1 MTTNMFKK
9 ASKSAIKLRLAL
21 SGASGSGKTFSAL
34 SIASYLGNSIAVID
48 TEHGSASRYADKF
61 NFDVCELE
69 NHHPAKYIEAIQAA
83 EQAGY
88 EVIVI
93 DSLSH
98 AWFSELELAGK
109 GFDGWKNV
117 RPLER
122 KLIDAMIGSNSHIIA
137 TMRSKTEY
145 IMEEYRAK
153 DGKTKTAPKRIGTA
167 PVQSAGIEYEF
178 DIAGELNY
186 EHILTISKTR
196 CSELADRT
204 FLNPG
209 KEIADILKAW
219 TTSAVS
225 DVAPAPQSQPKFA
238 SPQAT
243 QTPAPKPPVQLPSP
257 SIARLDPNFQLQ
269 RQEIQKEFQ
278 RLRWVESQIKECLIN
293 NFNSELLI
301 QLNAEQLNELK
312 DYLEVFEL
320 STTLIKKHGW
330 SPNQGKEFLKQH
342 YDKEGRASLT
352 REELEEFVDYLKELD
367 VEEKLFE
374 EDQEEALKPFIG
386 DLC

>member
-1 MTTNMFKK
+1 MNMFKK
-9 ASKSAIKLRLAL
+9 ATKSQIKIRLAL
-21 SGASGSGKTFSAL
+21 SGASGAGKTFSAL
-34 SIASYLGNSIAVID
+34 SIASYLGKSIAVID

-61 NFDVCELE
+61 SFDVCELE
-69 NHHPAKYIEAIQAA
+69 NHHPSRYIEAIQTA

-88 EVIVI
+88 EVIII

-122 KLIDAMIGSNSHIIA
+122 KLIDAMIGCSSHIIA

-145 IMEEYRAK
+145 IMEEYKAK
-153 DGKTKTAPKRIGTA
+153 DGKTKTSPKKIGTA

-196 CSELADRT
+196 CSELTDCT

-209 KEIADILKAW
+209 KELADILKNW
-219 TTSAVS
+219 TTSAAPDVTAVS
-225 DVAPAPQSQPKFA
+225 QVQPKFT

-243 QTPAPKPPVQLPSP
+243 QSASQKPPVQLPSP
-257 SIARLDPNFQLQ
+257 SIARLENAPHLQPQ
-269 RQEIQKEFQ
+269 RQEIQKEFE

-293 NFNSELLI
+293 NFDSELLI
-301 QLNAEQLNELK
+301 QLSAEELNELK
-312 DYLEVFEL
+312 DYLEVFER

-330 SPNQGKEFLKQH
+330 SPNQGKEFLLSH
-342 YDKEGRASLT
+342 YEKEGRASLT
-352 REELEEFVDYLKELD
+352 QEELEEFVDYLSSL
-367 VEEKLFE
+367 VT
-374 EDQEEALKPFIG
+374 QEEIAQPE
-386 DLC
+386 

>member
-1 MTTNMFKK
+1 MFKK

-34 SIASYLGNSIAVID
+34 SIASHLGNSIAVID

-83 EQAGY
+83 EQARY
-88 EVIVI
+88 EVIII

-145 IMEEYRAK
+145 IMEEYKAR
-153 DGKTKTAPKRIGTA
+153 DGKTKTAPKKIGTA
-167 PVQSAGIEYEF
+167 PVQSSGIEYEF

-186 EHILTISKTR
+186 EHILSISKTR
-196 CSELADRT
+196 CSELVDRT

-209 KEIADILKAW
+209 KELADILKDW
-219 TTSAVS
+219 TTSAP
-225 DVAPAPQSQPKFA
+225 DTAPVPPQAQPKFA
-238 SPQAT
+238 SSPQAT
-243 QTPAPKPPVQLPSP
+243 QKVPAPVQLPSP
-257 SIARLDPNFQLQ
+257 SIANLENAPHLQPQ
-269 RQEIQKEFQ
+269 RQEIQKEFE
-278 RLRWVESQIKECLIN
+278 RLCWVESQIKECLIN

-301 QLNAEQLNELK
+301 QLDAKELNELK
-312 DYLEVFEL
+312 DYLEVFKL
-320 STTLIKKHGW
+320 STTYIKKLGW
-330 SPNQGKEFLKQH
+330 SANQGKDFLNQH
-342 YDKEGRASLT
+342 YEKEGRASLT
-352 REELEEFVDYLKELD
+352 REELEEFVGYLKEL
-367 VEEKLFE
+367 
-374 EDQEEALKPFIG
+374 QP
-386 DLC
+386 